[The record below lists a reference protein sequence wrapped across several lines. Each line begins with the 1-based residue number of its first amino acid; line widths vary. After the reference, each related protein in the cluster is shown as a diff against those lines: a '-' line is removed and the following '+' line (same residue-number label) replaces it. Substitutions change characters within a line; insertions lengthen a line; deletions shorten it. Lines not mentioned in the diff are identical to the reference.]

1 MEWSESINRYFPHM
15 AGCPLPIYCTLPIAH
30 CPINVLCIVCVLHKI
45 YQCPKYT
52 LLVIQVLKVIAHYP
66 LNIANCPLHPGND
79 WSPTERKIRSP
90 SQQQE
95 WISFSRFGCASRPPA
110 AGRDRKLLRVRPHLT
125 QARLIFY
132 LNFFLGFFFTF
143 SLRHT
148 MCIYQPR
155 VCEGRKLI
163 RE

>member
-30 CPINVLCIVCVLHKI
+30 SMYCVLCVYCTKFTSAQNTH
-45 YQCPKYT
+45 C
-52 LLVIQVLKVIAHYP
+52 LLSKFLKVIAHYP

-79 WSPTERKIRSP
+79 WSPTARKIRSP

-132 LNFFLGFFFTF
+132 LNLFLGFFFTF

>member
-15 AGCPLPIYCTLPIAH
+15 AGCPYIVHCPLPIQCIVYCVCIAQNLPVPKIHIACYPSFKGYCPLPIEYCQLPIASRQWLVS
-30 CPINVLCIVCVLHKI
+30 NCV
-45 YQCPKYT
+45 P
-52 LLVIQVLKVIAHYP
+52 
-66 LNIANCPLHPGND
+66 
-79 WSPTERKIRSP
+79 KIRSP

-132 LNFFLGFFFTF
+132 LNFLGFFFTF